1 MLEIDN
7 CIKIYFIL
15 PTKNI
20 FLFHMVFLLSMLTI
34 IKSNLGSIVLRFD
47 GYEGG
52 KLLFGTLGG
61 TFAGFSRRKNTFC
74 V

>member
-15 PTKNI
+15 LKI
-20 FLFHMVFLLSMLTI
+20 YFLFHMVFLLSMLTI